1 MTCIAIILALVIID
15 TVMCSLWL
23 RGAKARKTPQ
33 PTPFVHPCTNW
44 HFYEPIAA
52 RPLDGFAH
60 KATTLL
66 SRCKVCQS
74 CTTTVYAGDFAL
86 EDFTMPGAAE
96 LERAAR

>member
-1 MTCIAIILALVIID
+1 MTCLAVILALVIMD
-15 TVMCSLWL
+15 AVVCSLWL
-23 RGAKARKTPQ
+23 RGAKALKTPS
-33 PTPFVHPCTNW
+33 VHPCTNW

-74 CTTTVYAGDFAL
+74 CQTTVYAGDFAL
-86 EDFTMPGAAE
+86 EDFTMPGAAD